1 MRLIDADALK
11 KDIAD
16 NYVFT
21 GFVDLLNDF
30 AIAIDGQP
38 TVDAVERKRGR
49 WISDVAFYDEDGC
62 PCFVLRCSECGEAYP
77 ESNFCPNCGADM
89 RKGEEE

>member
-21 GFVDLLNDF
+21 GFVDLLKDF
-30 AIAIDGQP
+30 SREIDGQP
-38 TVDAVERKRGR
+38 TVDAVEIVRCKDCEYRVKNHCNENYMLLCDDDDFCCG
-49 WISDVAFYDEDGC
+49 VAIN
-62 PCFVLRCSECGEAYP
+62 SA
-77 ESNFCPNCGADM
+77 
-89 RKGEEE
+89 KG